1 MGDSGTGFGG
11 KLENAFLAILRVV
24 ILVVLAVS
32 LIGAIGVA
40 IYGVRDLG
48 ASEESYKP
56 EKPDAK
62 ALMQEL
68 RKSLEDSPASAPAAP
83 AASKPGGGKAEGKAL
98 DEELNKQ
105 LKAVSNFLAQ
115 FQRNL
120 NNPEAFKAN
129 LRRKANTLA
138 TDPEDE
144 GSVLAYAKGQTEFF
158 TLAFTDKDIIAL
170 LQKKEDGGDTFG
182 KFFSTA
188 VDLYPAFFENQREQ
202 RKQFERREEM
212 RVASAKAGAMM
223 KLYAAGGL
231 FGAFLLISLILVLV
245 KIERNLRVRPI

>member
-1 MGDSGTGFGG
+1 MGLPS
-11 KLENAFLAILRVV
+11 
-24 ILVVLAVS
+24 
-32 LIGAIGVA
+32 
-40 IYGVRDLG
+40 
-48 ASEESYKP
+48 
-56 EKPDAK
+56 
-62 ALMQEL
+62 M
-68 RKSLEDSPASAPAAP
+68 PASTPAAP
-83 AASKPGGGKAEGKAL
+83 AASKPGAPKAEGKAL
-98 DEELNKQ
+98 EEELNKQ
-105 LKAVSNFLAQ
+105 LKTVSDFLAQ

-120 NNPEAFKAN
+120 NNPEGFKAN

-144 GSVLAYAKGQTEFF
+144 ASILAYAKGQTEFF
-158 TLAFTDKDIIAL
+158 TLAFSDKDIIAT
-170 LQKKEDGGDTFG
+170 LQKKEDGGEILG

-188 VDLYPAFFENQREQ
+188 VDLYPAFFEKQREQ
-202 RKQFERREEM
+202 RKQFERREEV